1 MKNTS
6 RRQTTPAQN
15 TIPAGKTFNKDP
27 LEPGDLLEVP
37 HWNDITSAR
46 WVGPREDWKFES
58 VLVTVL
64 DSGWGYDP
72 RVTIAFPDG
81 TARQLQTSIFRRMVE
96 TGKAKIVVKT
106 REVS

>member
-6 RRQTTPAQN
+6 SLVYNLVAVVPNFSDLCKA
-15 TIPAGKTFNKDP
+15 KV

-46 WVGPREDWKFES
+46 WVGPREDWKFEP
-58 VLVTVL
+58 VLATVL

-72 RVTIAFPDG
+72 RITIAFPDG
-81 TARQLQTSIFRRMVE
+81 TAKQLQTSIFRRMVE
-96 TGKAKIVVKT
+96 TGKAKIVVKNK
-106 REVS
+106 EAS

>member
-1 MKNTS
+1 
-6 RRQTTPAQN
+6 
-15 TIPAGKTFNKDP
+15 

-37 HWNDITSAR
+37 HWNDISSFR
-46 WVGPREDWKFES
+46 WADVRGEDWKFEL

-64 DSGWGYDP
+64 DSGRGYDP

-81 TARQLQTSIFRRMVE
+81 TAMQLQTSIFRKMVE
-96 TGKAKIVVKT
+96 TGKARIVVKN